1 MPSAALQNWNGPR
14 QGRINQLLGAHKAV
28 GGGGRGRRWTT
39 EQINWSLTIRIAGEF
54 QGFCRDLHDDAV
66 ECFVRNVAGSNQGL
80 ATVLQSRLTDNRKL
94 DTGNAHPGSLGN
106 DFARFGITLWS
117 ALEVADSR
125 ASRWNRSLTLMNR
138 ARNAI
143 AHADEGTLSALKV
156 EGCKLQQLATVKRWI
171 ADVNGLATL
180 MDKVLADYLAILLGC
195 SRPW

>member
-1 MPSAALQNWNGPR
+1 
-14 QGRINQLLGAHKAV
+14 
-28 GGGGRGRRWTT
+28 
-39 EQINWSLTIRIAGEF
+39 
-54 QGFCRDLHDDAV
+54 
-66 ECFVRNVAGSNQGL
+66 
-80 ATVLQSRLTDNRKL
+80 
-94 DTGNAHPGSLGN
+94 
-106 DFARFGITLWS
+106 
-117 ALEVADSR
+117 
-125 ASRWNRSLTLMNR
+125 MNR